1 MTTPKSP
8 EQIMEEL
15 NEMLNPK
22 ARIVHDPNGG
32 SISAIHWDKPSPT
45 SESVQTWLRSSMASL
60 LCYMAE
66 RMGKKENIVHDAI
79 FPAVAE
85 HAANN
90 TIDDCR
96 TLLIEEAR
104 KIVKDM
110 ILNQMQPTEER
121 IRKAARESAEDQNK
135 MVEEAKKITNNE

>member
-45 SESVQTWLRSSMASL
+45 SESVQTWLRSSMSSL

-66 RMGKKENIVHDAI
+66 RMNQRLSVNPIPELEGADAVDCEVRNDIVG
-79 FPAVAE
+79 
-85 HAANN
+85 
-90 TIDDCR
+90 DCAGF
-96 TLLIEEAR
+96 LIEEAR
-104 KIVKDM
+104 KISEV
-110 ILNQMQPTEER
+110 
-121 IRKAARESAEDQNK
+121 
-135 MVEEAKKITNNE
+135 